1 MRGFKSGSLTI
12 EPTPVPLA
20 AAQQPSSSS
29 PAQSRPSL
37 RFRGRSYLAL
47 ALAPE
52 LPLDEWLAEIDAWIA
67 RSPAFFI
74 GRAVVLD
81 LTASPMDKPGLRH
94 LLDELKRR
102 NIRVMAIE
110 GIGQHALEADMPPAV
125 GGGRPAGGLVEAGMV
140 TLDAPRHPETP
151 AAAPTPAPAPKDV
164 PAAAAPADLPAPTLV
179 SQPAAAEAL
188 ILTEPVRSGQSVLHP
203 QGDVIVL
210 GSVASGAEVVAGG
223 SIHVYGALR
232 GRAIAGVSGQ
242 GKARI
247 FCRKLHAE
255 LLAIDGLYKAADDLD
270 ARLFGAAVQVWLDD
284 DAMKMA
290 ALD

>member
-1 MRGFKSGSLTI
+1 M
-12 EPTPVPLA
+12 PLA
-20 AAQQPSSSS
+20 VAPHPSAS
-29 PAQSRPSL
+29 PAKSRPSL

-52 LPLDEWLAEIDAWIA
+52 MPLDEWLVEIDAWIA

-81 LTASPMDKPGLRH
+81 LTSSPMDKPGIRY
-94 LLDELKRR
+94 LLEQLKAR

-110 GIGQHALEADMPPAV
+110 GVGQHALEATMPPAV

-140 TLDAPRHPETP
+140 TLDAPRHSHAEAHADSHADAPATAAMPHEAP
-151 AAAPTPAPAPKDV
+151 AAAQAHVQPQA
-164 PAAAAPADLPAPTLV
+164 PAPTLV
-179 SQPAAAEAL
+179 SQPLTSEAL
-188 ILTEPVRSGQSVLHP
+188 ILTEPVRSGQSVVHP

-223 SIHVYGALR
+223 SIHIYGALR
-232 GRAIAGVSGQ
+232 GRAIAGVAGQ

-270 ARLFGAAVQVWLDD
+270 ARLFGAAVQIWLDD